1 MLCLHSLRQELS
13 SVLLRTLDLPYANT
27 AKASNKK
34 TIQFKDGCT
43 ATCFY
48 CPQWGHMQ
56 VAQRV
61 DGHILP
67 AIDGQEANWMR
78 DVELL
83 LIASVPGG

>member
-1 MLCLHSLRQELS
+1 
-13 SVLLRTLDLPYANT
+13 
-27 AKASNKK
+27 
-34 TIQFKDGCT
+34 
-43 ATCFY
+43 
-48 CPQWGHMQ
+48 MQ

-83 LIASVPGG
+83 LIASDPGELHESVYTPGWDCRQM